1 MNLETNY
8 NNVDVCGKQIHVV
21 QKQIKQHLQS
31 VNNVLIVP
39 LNDA

>member
-21 QKQIKQHLQS
+21 QKQIYKTAFTVYERCS
-31 VNNVLIVP
+31 NC
-39 LNDA
+39 AFK